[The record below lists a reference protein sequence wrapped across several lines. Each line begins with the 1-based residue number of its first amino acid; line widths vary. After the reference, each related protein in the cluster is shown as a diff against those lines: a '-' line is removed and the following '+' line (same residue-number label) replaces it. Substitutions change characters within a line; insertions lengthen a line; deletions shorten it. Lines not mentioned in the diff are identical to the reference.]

1 MRFEYSLGLAEL
13 IPVLVGKGLVGGY
26 PLGAQF
32 RMYDPALMREA
43 GVTVAGVIAEN
54 SARSNFYALDSKQY
68 CNCSVVVPII
78 RTFIKQADAGFN
90 VNALMDLVL
99 ADTDRA
105 DVPAYSLFL
114 SSCCQSGA
122 R

>member
-1 MRFEYSLGLAEL
+1 M
-13 IPVLVGKGLVGGY
+13 
-26 PLGAQF
+26 
-32 RMYDPALMREA
+32 
-43 GVTVAGVIAEN
+43 TVAGVIAKN

-68 CNCSVVVPII
+68 CNCSVVVPFT
-78 RTFIKQADAGFN
+78 RAFIKQANAGFN
-90 VNALMDLVL
+90 VNALMGLVL
-99 ADTDRA
+99 ADTNRA